1 MYVRIIYADHNLLI
15 IIAIIG
21 SFFLSTLSEEIMKM
35 EVKMLPTLYTLPVTF
50 KHCFPLSILAT
61 AVTSYIPTFLAH
73 IVLLSCLG
81 LHVVSFIVSLSG
93 SFVIGLTMCAL
104 QCTISCDGFISGNT
118 PVVLLVSIILALFF
132 PPYLFIY
139 LIIRYNHVQKKFSGG
154 RE

>member
-1 MYVRIIYADHNLLI
+1 MYVRIIYADHKLLI

-81 LHVVSFIVSLSG
+81 LHVVSS
-93 SFVIGLTMCAL
+93 MCAL